1 MSKKLTYAEL
11 DAERSRLA
19 KSEGLL
25 DIALNLTLHG
35 KPDATE
41 QVSHEGDRWKFQLY
55 GARRAD
61 GGFVVETFY
70 HPGQSPH
77 SAVQYLDDL
86 TRIPGRFSEGGMKY
100 TDALSRLRSARER
113 IVRESE
119 RPGHSRT
126 AVPDRSGGAAPC
138 APGESPA
145 ENSAR
150 RYSIRHE
157 DGSVLAQGL
166 TVDQVEQWWK
176 ESAASGERNE
186 DRYEGLRT
194 DGNVVLVTAAREC
207 GAEDG
212 RDEDG
217 LEQSPGDDLGR

>member
-1 MSKKLTYAEL
+1 MSKKLTYPEL

-25 DIALNLTLHG
+25 GIALSLTLHG

-41 QVSHEGDRWKFQLY
+41 QCSHEGDRWKLQLY

-61 GGFVVETFY
+61 GGLVVETFF
-70 HPGQSPH
+70 HSGQSPH
-77 SAVQYLDDL
+77 STVHYLEDL
-86 TRIPGRFSEGGMKY
+86 TRIPGPLSEGGMKY
-100 TDALSRLRSARER
+100 TEALSRLRSTRDR

-119 RPGHSRT
+119 QPGHSRSG
-126 AVPDRSGGAAPC
+126 APDRSAGSATRE
-138 APGESPA
+138 PGESPA
-145 ENSAR
+145 EKSAR

-166 TVDQVEQWWK
+166 TIDQVEQWWK
-176 ESAASGERNE
+176 ESDASGQPNG

-194 DGNVVLVTAAREC
+194 EGNVVLVTDSREWVPP
-207 GAEDG
+207 G
-212 RDEDG
+212 RDEDD
-217 LEQSPGDDLGR
+217 EQTPGEDLGR

>member
-25 DIALNLTLHG
+25 SSALNLTLHG

-41 QVSHEGDRWKFQLY
+41 QCSHEGDRWKLQLY

-61 GGFVVETFY
+61 GGLVVETFY

-77 SAVQYLDDL
+77 SAVHYLDDL
-86 TRIPGRFSEGGMKY
+86 TRIPGRLSEGGMKY
-100 TDALSRLRSARER
+100 TEALSRLRSTRDR
-113 IVRESE
+113 IVNESE
-119 RPGHSRT
+119 RPAH
-126 AVPDRSGGAAPC
+126 ALMPAP
-138 APGESPA
+138 ESPA
-145 ENSAR
+145 EKSAR

-166 TVDQVEQWWK
+166 TIDQVEQWWK
-176 ESAASGERNE
+176 ESAAPGQTNE

-194 DGNVVLVTAAREC
+194 EGNVVLVTDSREW
-207 GAEDG
+207 ASPG
-212 RDEDG
+212 RDEDD
-217 LEQSPGDDLGR
+217 EQTPGEDLGR